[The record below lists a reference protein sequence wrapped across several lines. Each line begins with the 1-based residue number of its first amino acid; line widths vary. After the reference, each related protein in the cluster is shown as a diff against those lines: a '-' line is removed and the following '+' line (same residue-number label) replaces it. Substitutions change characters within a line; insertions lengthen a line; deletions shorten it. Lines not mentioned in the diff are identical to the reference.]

1 MEEVLHGW
9 LNKASK
15 RDVTHDNGQHQQTLQ
30 RLVMA
35 FRKLVAITIVVNRKL
50 AAISSPSCFDLLHL
64 RGQPRF
70 FAALCRS
77 SDSRGTE
84 D

>member
-15 RDVTHDNGQHQQTLQ
+15 RDATHDDGQHQQTLQ

-35 FRKLVAITIVVNRKL
+35 FGKLAAVTIAVNRKL
-50 AAISSPSCFDLLHL
+50 AAICSPSCFDLLHL

-70 FAALCRS
+70 FVALCAV
-77 SDSRGTE
+77 
-84 D
+84 